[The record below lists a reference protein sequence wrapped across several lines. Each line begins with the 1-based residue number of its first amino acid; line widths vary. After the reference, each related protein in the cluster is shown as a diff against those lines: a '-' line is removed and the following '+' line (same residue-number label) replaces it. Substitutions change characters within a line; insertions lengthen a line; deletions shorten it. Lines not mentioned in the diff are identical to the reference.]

1 MAADPKVKKDI
12 MRFFATSK
20 AKAGSAFNKNGFT
33 LRVMMH
39 YDANLK
45 ASFDDSMRELVE
57 ADKFVE
63 ERDGGMV
70 LTPSGAQH
78 LIPPEP
84 DRKRDFGRRPGRR

>member
-20 AKAGSAFNKNGFT
+20 AKAGSAFNTNGFT

-45 ASFDDSMRELVE
+45 AAFEDSMKELIE
-57 ADKFVE
+57 TDKFVE
-63 ERDGGMV
+63 ERDGALV
-70 LTPSGAQH
+70 LTQSGAEH

-84 DRKRDFGRRPGRR
+84 ERKRDFGRRPGRR